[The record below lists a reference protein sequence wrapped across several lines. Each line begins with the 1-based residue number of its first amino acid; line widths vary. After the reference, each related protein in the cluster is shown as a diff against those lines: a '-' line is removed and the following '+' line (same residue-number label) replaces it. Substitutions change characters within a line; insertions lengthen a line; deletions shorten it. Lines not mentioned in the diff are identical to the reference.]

1 MNFKLLKILLIPVFI
16 GTSQVASA
24 LALLS
29 DFQVKSEIEA
39 VIQASVFP
47 TQIDALTT
55 LTSLQTFGV
64 RGLQYNYTLGMKISD
79 MGGDTQVEI
88 AKNTII
94 NMVKNGFC
102 SNPAMVWYKT
112 NFVELKYVYDD
123 STNSRIFEFRINP
136 NDC

>member
-1 MNFKLLKILLIPVFI
+1 MNFKLLKILLIPVFV

-24 LALLS
+24 QALLS

-88 AKNTII
+88 AKNTMI
-94 NMVKNGFC
+94 NIVKNSFC
-102 SNPAMVWYKT
+102 TNPGMVWYKT